1 MCFANETVQYCQ
13 MLKTCKYAALTSPL
27 YIDILTNLS
36 LVCLHFCSIYCIAKF
51 NILHWKEKKLKHSF
65 KTHWKR
71 ALIVQ
76 LYHQINYFLFAME
89 NVSYITSQQIL
100 SLYFSFIVFL
110 YETLA
115 AESGKQTIYQ
125 ELSVDS
131 VVTSLSLVRLPLSY
145 QKTN

>member
-1 MCFANETVQYCQ
+1 
-13 MLKTCKYAALTSPL
+13 
-27 YIDILTNLS
+27 
-36 LVCLHFCSIYCIAKF
+36 
-51 NILHWKEKKLKHSF
+51 
-65 KTHWKR
+65 
-71 ALIVQ
+71 
-76 LYHQINYFLFAME
+76 ME

>member
-1 MCFANETVQYCQ
+1 
-13 MLKTCKYAALTSPL
+13 
-27 YIDILTNLS
+27 
-36 LVCLHFCSIYCIAKF
+36 
-51 NILHWKEKKLKHSF
+51 
-65 KTHWKR
+65 
-71 ALIVQ
+71 
-76 LYHQINYFLFAME
+76 ME

-100 SLYFSFIVFL
+100 SLYFSFIVFP